1 MDPKLKEQIF
11 IRKHRNSIITVI
23 VMVLILPMLLIF
35 PQTGTQYRQQAA
47 EIVKTPNDSNPPL
60 TTQPNINKA
69 AGETQKDYAE
79 FIKCFDKP
87 NQTNPCS
94 PAERIAAD
102 LNNDGIVDGVD
113 YNLFIRKN
121 TDQK

>member
-69 AGETQKDYAE
+69 AGETQKDYKRSSGQASC
-79 FIKCFDKP
+79 KG
-87 NQTNPCS
+87 
-94 PAERIAAD
+94 
-102 LNNDGIVDGVD
+102 NNRPPILSALENMG
-113 YNLFIRKN
+113 
-121 TDQK
+121 